1 LLGEKISLAVAGA
14 VAALLAV
21 GGILT
26 VVFWGARE
34 GAGILIAALIWV
46 AVVWRARQRVKAS
59 RTAN

>member
-1 LLGEKISLAVAGA
+1 MLGEKISLAVAGT
-14 VAALLAV
+14 VAAVLAIS
-21 GGILT
+21 GILA

-59 RTAN
+59 RTVN